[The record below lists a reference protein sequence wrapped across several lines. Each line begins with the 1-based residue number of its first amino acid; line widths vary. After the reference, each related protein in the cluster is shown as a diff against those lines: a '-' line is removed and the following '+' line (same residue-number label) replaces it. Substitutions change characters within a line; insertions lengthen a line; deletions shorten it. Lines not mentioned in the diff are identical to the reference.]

1 MMPAY
6 IADEC
11 FSGRVLRALR
21 DAGFDVTRSAEINP
35 SAKDVEV
42 LALAYLQDRIL
53 LTEDTDFGD
62 LVVRF
67 GLRTHGVVRLELNA
81 LSRQAR
87 AQRAVQALTQLGEGA
102 WGAIVSVEP
111 SRTRV
116 RRLGDPAK
124 G

>member
-1 MMPAY
+1 MTAAY

-21 DAGFDVTRSAEINP
+21 DAGFDVIRSVEINP
-35 SAKDVEV
+35 SASDVEV
-42 LALAYLQDRIL
+42 LELAFSAGRIL

-62 LVVRF
+62 LVVRS
-67 GLRTHGVVRLELNA
+67 GLRTRGVVRLELNA

-102 WGAIVSVEP
+102 WGAIVSIEP

-116 RRLGDPAK
+116 RRLGDPAT